1 MNIRK
6 LLTVGGDE
14 RMLYTSQNLAEK
26 GFDVEIFA
34 PSPPAGFEHMRP
46 TGDKSIDSAAARAD
60 AVILPLPVSRDGVH
74 LNSSPLTLN
83 ELSDTLERGQ
93 TVFAGMMD
101 GALKSSFF
109 KKGIRVFDYFEREE
123 LAVNNAVPTAQ
134 GVIKIA
140 MENMKITLH
149 GARCAVRSYGLRK
162 NGKSACRYACGFGCP
177 RDGRGEEMQ
186 RSRMGENRWA
196 RCREYLRTYENG
208 AGARPA
214 RQYRSESCA

>member
-14 RMLYTSQNLAEK
+14 RMLYTSQSLAEK

-34 PSPPAGFEHMRP
+34 PSPPADFEHMRP

-109 KKGIRVFDYFEREE
+109 KKGIRVFDYFER
-123 LAVNNAVPTAQ
+123 
-134 GVIKIA
+134 
-140 MENMKITLH
+140 
-149 GARCAVRSYGLRK
+149 
-162 NGKSACRYACGFGCP
+162 
-177 RDGRGEEMQ
+177 
-186 RSRMGENRWA
+186 
-196 RCREYLRTYENG
+196 
-208 AGARPA
+208 
-214 RQYRSESCA
+214 